1 MYLGGGE
8 ATMSTRSAPIRLATR
23 GSALALVQARS
34 VQRSLEGRRR
44 DVELVE
50 VETTGDQVRDELI
63 HRLGKTGAF
72 VRSLDERVLD
82 GRVEGAVHSMKDM
95 PTETPDELI
104 IAAIPQ
110 RARAGDLLVTPDGTE
125 LDELP
130 AGATVGT
137 GSLRRQAQLLAKRPD
152 LEVEPLR
159 GNVDTR
165 VEKLLAGGLQSE
177 HDERVAAEEERRA
190 NEDDPDFEPEYDR
203 RPEEWVE
210 GLSELERRALDRD
223 VETSYDAIV
232 LAAAGLERSGLLEEV
247 PTEPLPTG
255 EFVPAA
261 GQGAIAVTMLDTEL
275 AGSVHDAVDH
285 PRTRVETTV
294 ERTILAT
301 LGGGC
306 VAPIGI
312 HALIQGE
319 HVRTRVQVLSRDGE
333 HAISVNRDLPVERH
347 AEAARELAAEL
358 AERGARELIEEAKR
372 EADEEETASDRSDEG
387 EDEG

>member
-1 MYLGGGE
+1 
-8 ATMSTRSAPIRLATR
+8 MSTRSAPIRLATR
-23 GSALALVQARS
+23 GSALALVQAQS
-34 VQRSLEGRRR
+34 VRESLEGRRR

-50 VETTGDQVRDELI
+50 VETTGDQIRDELI
-63 HRLGKTGAF
+63 HRLGRTGAF

-82 GRVEGAVHSMKDM
+82 GTVEGAVHSMKDM
-95 PTETPDELI
+95 PTDTPEELI
-104 IAAIPQ
+104 VAAIPQ
-110 RARAGDLLVTPDGTE
+110 RARAGDLLVTPDGAT

-137 GSLRRQAQLLAKRPD
+137 GSLRRQAQLLAERPD

-165 VEKLLAGGLQSE
+165 VEKLLASHLRTE
-177 HDERVAAEEERRA
+177 YDDRVAAEEREA
-190 NEDDPDFEPEYDR
+190 DADADDEESEPEYDR

-210 GLSELERRALDRD
+210 GLSELERRALDR
-223 VETSYDAIV
+223 EAGTAYDAIV
-232 LAAAGLERSGLLEEV
+232 LAAAGLERSNLLGTV
-247 PTEPLPTG
+247 PTQPLPVG

-275 AGSVHDAVDH
+275 AQAVHDAVDH

-294 ERTILAT
+294 ERTVLAT

-319 HVRTRVQVLSRDGE
+319 HVRTRVQVLARDGE
-333 HAISVNRDLPVERH
+333 HSISASRDLPVERH
-347 AEAARELAAEL
+347 AEAARRLAEELAD
-358 AERGARELIEEAKR
+358 RGARELIEEAKR
-372 EADEEETASDRSDEG
+372 EAGEAETAADRSDDDEKEG
-387 EDEG
+387 GSEDGG